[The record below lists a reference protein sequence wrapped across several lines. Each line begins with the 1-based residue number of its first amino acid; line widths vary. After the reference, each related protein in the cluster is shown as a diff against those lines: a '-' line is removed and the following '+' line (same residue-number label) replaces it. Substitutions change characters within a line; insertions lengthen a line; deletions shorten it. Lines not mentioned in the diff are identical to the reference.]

1 MPHPARRPTYY
12 KKLLR
17 TMLLTF
23 LMPAVIATGILCA
36 FQVRGELQRAK
47 QAQTVDAARL
57 TSVLSG
63 QLDTAAQMAFHCAND
78 SFIVSLSKREYDV
91 LTFAELS
98 ADLRTLKAANS
109 YIEDIMIY
117 YAGHPMTYT
126 TDGIYPAAA
135 SATGLTFNG
144 MLIDEYTSD
153 MARRFTFDRV
163 AISRTGKVRESLC
176 YLYSDLVHPGIRVLV
191 TLDPRT
197 LGYGEEKNTAEC
209 WMALSQTDGKI
220 LLSHGMS
227 DELAAET
234 MKAVAS
240 APEGGMLRLA
250 SGKYLSTV
258 EVAEN
263 YGIRYVMLTPI
274 SRFLPSA
281 LYESLLILAA
291 GLTVMLLAAVMITR
305 IAGKTYAPVKELYTS
320 VRSEESG
327 DTEDEFGVIGS
338 ALSNLK
344 STVDRQGQALQSQ
357 IPAVRMQ
364 LLSRLING
372 VYESAEDFNY
382 VAASSG
388 MALTQ
393 SYYLTFIAACA
404 PEEAQEDPV
413 LAMEQEAGGE
423 WELYG
428 CQTLSPDMYLFVMS
442 TAEPGRA
449 QRFLSSSHEKLK
461 KRLGESFTLYVST
474 CCQEFARIGQTAVEC
489 RTLYDTLGLNG
500 LLNVFHNDQRDV
512 RQLLYAAAEM
522 EPLLSRLRQAIYD
535 GNVEEAKRCLEAF
548 DEQRSRWEL
557 SAFAGQCVSFDL
569 INCVLGS
576 LNGLL
581 NQQESVVAEP
591 LDLSGLASFRSP
603 RDLTHA
609 ASELG
614 PLIEKALNRQNGVKK
629 GGRPEM
635 KEILSYIQAHYSD
648 YDFSVKQVAEYA
660 NMSLSAFSQYFRA
673 QCGVTVID
681 YVLNRRIDAAKE
693 KLAGTDML
701 ISEIV
706 FSIGYVSVPS
716 FVNKFKRVTGMTP
729 GEYREQA
736 RTRNSSED

>member
-1 MPHPARRPTYY
+1 MPHPARRPAYY

-23 LMPAVIATGILCA
+23 LVPAVIATGILCA
-36 FQVRGELQRAK
+36 FQVRREIQRAR
-47 QAQTVDAARL
+47 QEQSVDAARL
-57 TSVLSG
+57 MSVLSG

-91 LTFAELS
+91 LAFAELS
-98 ADLRTLKAANS
+98 ADLRALKAANS
-109 YIEDIMIY
+109 YIEDIMVY

-135 SATGLTFNG
+135 SATGLTLNG

-153 MARRFTFDRV
+153 AARRFTFDRV
-163 AISRTGKVRESLC
+163 SVSRTGQVRQSLC
-176 YLYSDLVHPGIRVLV
+176 YLYTDLVHPGIRVLV

-197 LGYGEEKNTAEC
+197 LGYGGERNTAEC
-209 WMALSQTDGKI
+209 WMALSQAGGEL

-227 DELAAET
+227 DELVAEAVEAA
-234 MKAVAS
+234 AR

-250 SGKYLSTV
+250 SGRYLSTV
-258 EVAEN
+258 EISED
-263 YGIRYVMLTPI
+263 YGIRYVMLTPL
-274 SRFLPSA
+274 SRFIPSV

-291 GLTVMLLAAVMITR
+291 GLTVMLLATVMITR
-305 IAGKTYAPVKELYTS
+305 IAGKTYAPVKKLYTS
-320 VRSEESG
+320 VSPDGAG
-327 DTEDEFGVIGS
+327 DAVDEFGVIGS
-338 ALSNLK
+338 ALSSLK
-344 STVDRQGQALQSQ
+344 STVDRQGQTLQSQ
-357 IPAVRMQ
+357 LPAVRMQ

-382 VAASSG
+382 VASATG
-388 MALTQ
+388 MVLTHG
-393 SYYLTFIAACA
+393 YYLSFIAACA
-404 PEEAQEDPV
+404 PEEAREDIV

-449 QRFLSSSHEKLK
+449 QRFLNHSHEALK
-461 KRLGESFTLYVST
+461 KRLGASFTIYVST

-500 LLNVFHNDQRDV
+500 MLNAFHNDQRDV
-512 RQLLYAAAEM
+512 RQLLYASAEM
-522 EPLLSRLRQAIYD
+522 EPLLKRLRQAIYD
-535 GNVEEAKRCLEAF
+535 GSVEEAKRCLESF
-548 DEQRSRWEL
+548 DAQRSRWEL

-576 LNGLL
+576 LSGLL
-581 NQQESVVAEP
+581 NQQESLAGEP
-591 LDLSGLASFRSP
+591 VDLSGLAGFRSP

-609 ASELG
+609 TSELG
-614 PLIEKALNRQNGVKK
+614 PLIEKALNRQSGVKK
-629 GGRPEM
+629 GGRPDMED
-635 KEILSYIQAHYSD
+635 ILSYIHAHYSD

-673 QCGVTVID
+673 QRGMTVID
-681 YVLNRRIDAAKE
+681 YVLNQRIDAAKD

-706 FSIGYVSVPS
+706 FAIGYVSVPS

-729 GEYREQA
+729 GEYREQSRA
-736 RTRNSSED
+736 RE